1 MTQTQWIGKQRFVTL
16 GKSLSDDH
24 IHVIQL
30 QFEHDGYAEVR
41 SLQRLGHTDR
51 DDTEVQAEEAEREAR
66 EIQREQLLAEYF
78 DIRQNKNF
86 SAKRNNELIDELKS
100 MY

>member
-1 MTQTQWIGKQRFVTL
+1 M
-16 GKSLSDDH
+16 
-24 IHVIQL
+24 
-30 QFEHDGYAEVR
+30 
-41 SLQRLGHTDR
+41 
-51 DDTEVQAEEAEREAR
+51 QAEEAEREAR